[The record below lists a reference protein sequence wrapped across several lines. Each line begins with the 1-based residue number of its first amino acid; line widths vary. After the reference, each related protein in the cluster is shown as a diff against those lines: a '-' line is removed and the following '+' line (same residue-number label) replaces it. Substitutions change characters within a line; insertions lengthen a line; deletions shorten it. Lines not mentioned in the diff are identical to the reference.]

1 VKPGAAALAR
11 ASWAAAA
18 LLVAAQAWPHL
29 VDIRRDQYA
38 PGGAW
43 EPRVKAIVDVSRV
56 AARGGPYLSVPAG
69 SGFEPPD
76 LKVNDL
82 GYSAFGY
89 VWGRALGQPLNRR
102 VLMLLNLTVMLVS
115 LGALLFS
122 IEPVPR
128 LLVCLLLLFTP
139 IPVPAYRS
147 PDPLATHASLA
158 LLGVALSGAP
168 LRRWPYW
175 ASGIAGAL
183 LFAIHKVRSAYA
195 LYAGAALVAVALVGA
210 WRTRSRLPLLRAG
223 VALAASFALEA
234 LWQVPLQLRA
244 MDPRVSRQ
252 DALGTHPIYVP
263 LLEGVG
269 WSENRWGIKPWD
281 PWVAQYLAERF
292 GGDAVNVGSN
302 ESERR
307 ARRAYFDLWLQ
318 DAPHLLAVYVRRLPG
333 AARDHF
339 FVGIW
344 GALAWLLIV
353 PAAMA
358 VGLRLPSTTLWL
370 LLGSVGVLLS
380 VLFQT
385 VVLDPRLLYAY
396 PLRVVSAA
404 SLGLAL
410 GLLLERELPTSPSG
424 TPPRS
429 P

>member
-11 ASWAAAA
+11 ASWVAAA

-38 PGGAW
+38 LGGAW

-69 SGFEPPD
+69 ERFEPPD

-89 VWGRALGQPLNRR
+89 AWGRVRGRPLNRS
-102 VLMLLNLTVMLVS
+102 VLMVVNLVVLLVALA
-115 LGALLFS
+115 ALLAS
-122 IEPVPR
+122 TAPVPR
-128 LLVCLLLLFTP
+128 LAVCLLLAFTP

-158 LLGVALSGAP
+158 LLGVALAAAS

-175 ASGIAGAL
+175 SYGVVGAL

-195 LYAGAALVAVALVGA
+195 LYAVAALVAVALVGA
-210 WRTRSRLPLLRAG
+210 WRTRSRTPLLRAAA
-223 VALAASFALEA
+223 ALAASFALEA
-234 LWQVPLQLRA
+234 LWQLPLRMRA
-244 MDPRVSRQ
+244 ADPRVTQQ
-252 DALGTHPIYVP
+252 DALGTHPIYIP

-292 GGDAVNVGSN
+292 GGEAVNVGSK

-318 DAPHLLAVYVRRLPG
+318 DAPHLLAVYARRLPG

-344 GALAWLLIV
+344 GAVAWLLVV
-353 PAAMA
+353 PVALAA
-358 VGLRLPSTTLWL
+358 GLRQPSTTLWL
-370 LLGSVGVLLS
+370 LLGSIGVLLS

-396 PLRVVSAA
+396 PLRIVSAA
-404 SLGLAL
+404 SLGLAF
-410 GLLLERELPTSPSG
+410 GLLLESELATSPSG
-424 TPPRS
+424 TPLRS

>member
-1 VKPGAAALAR
+1 VRPGAAALAR

-38 PGGAW
+38 LGGAW
-43 EPRVKAIVDVSRV
+43 EPRVKAILDVSRV

-69 SGFEPPD
+69 ERFEPPD

-89 VWGRALGQPLNRR
+89 VWGRALGRPLNRR
-102 VLMLLNLTVMLVS
+102 VLMLVNLAVLLVS
-115 LGALLFS
+115 LGALLAS
-122 IEPVPR
+122 TEPLPR
-128 LLVCLLLLFTP
+128 LFVCLLLFFTP

-158 LLGVALSGAP
+158 LLGIAVASAVM
-168 LRRWPYW
+168 RRWPYW
-175 ASGIAGAL
+175 GHALAGLA

-210 WRTRSRLPLLRAG
+210 WRTRSRQPLLRAG

-234 LWQVPLQLRA
+234 LWQIPLQLRA
-244 MDPRVSRQ
+244 ADPRVTQQ
-252 DALGTHPIYVP
+252 DALGTHPIYIP

-269 WSENRWGIKPWD
+269 WSENGWGIKPWD
-281 PWVAQYLAERF
+281 PWVAQYLADRF
-292 GGDAVNVGSN
+292 GGDPVNVGSK

-318 DAPHLLAVYVRRLPG
+318 DAPHLLAVYASRLPQ
-333 AARDHF
+333 AAREHCF
-339 FVGIW
+339 GGVA
-344 GALAWLLIV
+344 GALALLLLL
-353 PAAMA
+353 PAALVA
-358 VGLRLPSTTLWL
+358 SWSRAPPTLWL
-370 LLGSVGVLLS
+370 LGGAAVLTAC

-385 VVLDPRLLYAY
+385 IVLDPRQLYAY
-396 PLRVVSAA
+396 PLRIVSGLTLACAA
-404 SLGLAL
+404 A
-410 GLLLERELPTSPSG
+410 LLLPALDRRPAG
-424 TPPRS
+424 
-429 P
+429 